1 MIKMRCNDQYGNLS
15 AQKAPCGQKGE
26 INMEK
31 SKKRIKIKDLPKGR
45 QVSRE
50 EMRKTLGGIVLMQSG
65 RYMNPNFSWGQPPYF
80 TPIQL
85 PISQ

>member
-1 MIKMRCNDQYGNLS
+1 MAVCPYRKP
-15 AQKAPCGQKGE
+15 PCGRKGE
-26 INMEK
+26 IIMEK
-31 SKKRIKIKDLPKGR
+31 SKKRIKIKDLPKGQ

-50 EMRKTLGGIVLMQSG
+50 EMRKVFGGIVLEQSG
-65 RYMNPNFSWGQPPYF
+65 RYRNPSIYWGQPSYL